1 MGCRRNGDSGSLLEG
16 ETVRVGKEVV
26 AMAEVVKEVMV
37 EEVMEVA
44 EKARVAVRELKKQS
58 W

>member
-1 MGCRRNGDSGSLLEG
+1 M
-16 ETVRVGKEVV
+16 RVGKEVV

-37 EEVMEVA
+37 EEVMEVV
-44 EKARVAVRELKKQS
+44 EKARMAARGLEKWS